1 MRTLKFIVEGQ
12 ILKQDPKCNF
22 ANLVP
27 GSENY
32 LQIEVS
38 FCREWSDRVKVAGF
52 YSVMGEEFPP
62 QRLSDKNTCMIPAEA
77 CQKRNFKIEIV
88 GMKADGSKI
97 RTNKVTICQDG
108 G

>member
-12 ILKQDPKCNF
+12 ILKQDPRCDF

-32 LQIEVS
+32 LQVEVS
-38 FCREWSDRVKVAGF
+38 FCKEWAGCAKVAGF
-52 YSVMGEEFPP
+52 YSLMGQEYPP
-62 QRLSDKNTCMIPAEA
+62 QVLKENNTCMIPAEA
-77 CQKRNFKIEIV
+77 TSKKDFKIQII
-88 GMKADGSKI
+88 GRKPDGLKI
-97 RTNKVTICQDG
+97 KTNKVVISQNG